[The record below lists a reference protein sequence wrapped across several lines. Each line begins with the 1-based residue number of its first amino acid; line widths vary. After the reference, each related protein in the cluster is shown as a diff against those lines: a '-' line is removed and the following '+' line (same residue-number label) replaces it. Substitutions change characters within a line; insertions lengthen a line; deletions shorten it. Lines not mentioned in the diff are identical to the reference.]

1 MFIVVRSHA
10 NPCRRPQTNATK
22 SVSSCQLHLRTNA
35 LRNIL
40 GSRSRAITAAAAFDE
55 NDEDED
61 EDDEDELFDT
71 AETLLE

>member
-1 MFIVVRSHA
+1 MYS
-10 NPCRRPQTNATK
+10 
-22 SVSSCQLHLRTNA
+22 LRTNA

-55 NDEDED
+55 NDEDEGA
-61 EDDEDELFDT
+61 LFDP